1 MKALKFKFDLDN
13 KVAVYVP
20 STVGVDKICDTRKQ
34 VDETLTKLSGWF
46 GGATATDAIGGWQS
60 ESGKLVKE
68 RITIVYAFCT
78 KMQFTE
84 HID

>member
-20 STVGVDKICDTRKQ
+20 STVGVDKVCDTRKQ

-46 GGATATDAIGGWQS
+46 GGATATDAIGGGQS
-60 ESGKLVKE
+60 ESGKLAYYHCV
-68 RITIVYAFCT
+68 RILHEDAV
-78 KMQFTE
+78 
-84 HID
+84 H

>member
-46 GGATATDAIGGWQS
+46 GGATNSAKRRWRLNTT
-60 ESGKLVKE
+60 VK
-68 RITIVYAFCT
+68 
-78 KMQFTE
+78 
-84 HID
+84 